1 MNYPKREAFFAHKFV
16 RLMHKAA
23 VAAEIGRDAFSLL
36 VVVAHTEDAMRYRGP
51 AKFWNSQLIETMGFA
66 KWDQFDKAR
75 SKAIHSGWLQYSGD
89 GKRTSGEYFVTIPDG
104 YEQISDSP
112 IEETCTLV
120 NPENGYDRGYK
131 KGYDRGYKE
140 GYDRGMIEGTNRV
153 QSGVQTGYEQ
163 GEPSVPS
170 PTPVPDLY
178 TPGRDIVIPEHIN
191 TEQFREIVG
200 RFVNYTRASSKTN
213 GKPIESNSMEEQE
226 LWRMVGTWKVD
237 ADSLSEAVSAAIV
250 GGWANLR
257 KPAGT
262 KAYAKFTKFS
272 GEFVE
277 AIKAAQQYPTDY
289 ETRLKIL
296 GEHKFE
302 ALKRTGTAK
311 VADAK
316 DSQLQALGEVYDSHL
331 KDIRNGITASN

>member
-1 MNYPKREAFFAHKFV
+1 MNYPKREPFFAHKFV

-36 VVVAHTEDAMRYRGP
+36 VVVAHTEDAMRYRGA
-51 AKFWNSQLIETMGFA
+51 AKFWNSQLIETLGFT

-75 SKAIHSGWLQYSGD
+75 RKAIESGWLSYSGD
-89 GKRTSGEYFVTIPDG
+89 GKRTSGEYYVTIPDG
-104 YEQISDSP
+104 YEQISDTP
-112 IEETCTLV
+112 IEDTCTLV
-120 NPENGYDRGYK
+120 NPENGYKQGYDDGYK
-131 KGYDRGYKE
+131 Q
-140 GYDRGMIEGTNRV
+140 GMIEGINRV
-153 QSGVQTGYEQ
+153 QCGVQTGDEQ
-163 GEPSVPS
+163 GEPSIPMPL
-170 PTPVPDLY
+170 PTPDLY
-178 TPGRDIVIPEHIN
+178 TPGRDVVIPEHIN

-213 GKPIESNSMEEQE
+213 GKPIQSNSMEEKE

-237 ADSLSEAVSAAIV
+237 ADLLSEAVSAAIV

-262 KAYAKFTKFS
+262 KAFAKFTKFS
-272 GEFVE
+272 DEFVE
-277 AIKAAQQYPTDY
+277 AIKAAQQYPSDY
-289 ETRLKIL
+289 ARRLKIL

-316 DSQLQALGEVYDSHL
+316 DSQLQALGEVFDSHL